1 MKRWCVFIN
10 GPLLDKLPWL
20 RDHLVSRARQIAL
33 EPAIAD
39 CTFMPTSGSHL
50 LGAVAAATSSVTS
63 SCVHGLKDTLK
74 GIPFSVA
81 RRTVG

>member
-1 MKRWCVFIN
+1 MKRWCGFIN

-50 LGAVAAATSSVTS
+50 LGGGCRGDEFRHVI
-63 SCVHGLKDTLK
+63 LR
-74 GIPFSVA
+74 A
-81 RRTVG
+81 RA